1 MLYDLEKI
9 LYYSHITL
17 VKFWKITTNE
27 KIFIKFI
34 KQLDN
39 IEAMS
44 FNSIKHTKTALE
56 YQQEHNSKVQL

>member
-27 KIFIKFI
+27 KIFTKFI

-39 IEAMS
+39 IEAMF
-44 FNSIKHTKTALE
+44 FNSMRYAKNGVGIPKRT
-56 YQQEHNSKVQL
+56 